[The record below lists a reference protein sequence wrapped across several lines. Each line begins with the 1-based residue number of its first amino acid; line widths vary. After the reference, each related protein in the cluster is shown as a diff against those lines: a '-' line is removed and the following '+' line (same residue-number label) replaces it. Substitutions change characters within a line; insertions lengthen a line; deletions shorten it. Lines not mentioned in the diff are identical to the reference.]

1 MRAVVVTVVIALL
14 FSSGCAAR
22 LNTAGSDG
30 GADLVTVTVPPTSEP
45 VPPTHVPPN
54 GPCAVQVNLPEPMT
68 TMTTP
73 PAAPPAGGHTP
84 DVAPHNA
91 ENNGWKVRK
100 GLSPEAR
107 QAGASAAEKIKQP
120 LAALCGAG
128 DFALDPTR
136 KALANQGFADAA
148 VQYVRTPVGMPEPAP
163 GVFFAFEIGPTCV
176 LGDLTPGS
184 LRLFVDGHTGE
195 NSCIEPFSH

>member
-1 MRAVVVTVVIALL
+1 MRAVVVTVVVALL

-22 LNTAGSDG
+22 RNTAGSDG
-30 GADLVTVTVPPTSEP
+30 GADATVVTVLPTSEP
-45 VPPTHVPPN
+45 VQPTYVPPN
-54 GPCAVQVNLPEPMT
+54 GPCAVQVNLPEPAT
-68 TMTTP
+68 TTTTP
-73 PAAPPAGGHTP
+73 PAARPTGSHTP

-107 QAGASAAEKIKQP
+107 QAGATAAEKIKQP

-136 KALANQGFADAA
+136 KALADQGFADAT
-148 VQYVRTPVGMPEPAP
+148 VQYVRTPVGMRELAP
-163 GVFFAFEIGPTCV
+163 GVFFALEIGAACV

-184 LRLFVDGHTGE
+184 LRLSVDGHTGE
-195 NSCIEPFSH
+195 NSCVEPFSH

>member
-1 MRAVVVTVVIALL
+1 MRAGVVTVLVALL

-22 LNTAGSDG
+22 QNTAGSDG
-30 GADLVTVTVPPTSEP
+30 GADVMTVTVPPTSEP

-54 GPCAVQVNLPEPMT
+54 GPCAVQVNLPEPA
-68 TMTTP
+68 TTP
-73 PAAPPAGGHTP
+73 PSAAPASGHTP

-91 ENNGWKVRK
+91 ENNRWKVRK

-107 QAGASAAEKIKQP
+107 QAGATAAEKIKQP

-136 KALANQGFADAA
+136 KALADQGFAGAT
-148 VQYVRTPVGMPEPAP
+148 VRYVRTPVGMPEPAP